1 MKKGTVYNA
10 NDKTKSLILTG
21 LFAALTAA
29 GAFIRVPM
37 WPVGITLQVCDRPFG
52 HAARRAH
59 GSRKSGDLP
68 AHRPRRRPGVF
79 GRRGMRVYR
88 APSFGF
94 LVGLMPMAFVIGTL
108 ARKRDGLPGL
118 FAAGLAGVA
127 TLYAVGIPYMYRR
140 KCVHGDKDVA
150 VDRGEYRDARFCRGD
165 LIKILAAALILR
177 RILRWTDKPPA

>member
-1 MKKGTVYNA
+1 MT
-10 NDKTKSLILTG
+10 KTKSLILTG

-37 WPVGITLQVCDRPFG
+37 WPVGITLQVLVTALSGMLLGGRMG
-52 HAARRAH
+52 AASQAIYLLI
-59 GSRKSGDLP
+59 GL
-68 AHRPRRRPGVF
+68 AGVPVF
-79 GRRGMRVYR
+79 SEGGGIGYIAR
-88 APSFGF
+88 PSFGF

-127 TLYAVGIPYMYRR
+127 TLYAVGIPYMYI
-140 KCVHGDKDVA
+140 A
-150 VDRGEYRDARFCRGD
+150 VNVFMGTRMSLWTAVSTGMLVFLPGD